1 MKKVHWIML
10 GITGVFICLLIGIF
24 VGRNLT
30 GGYIKLNN
38 TIADNAQETS
48 VTTQAADGKIDL
60 NTATAEQLLLL
71 PGIGEV
77 TAQNIIDYR
86 TENGAFESIDA
97 LLNVNGIGEK
107 KFEQIK
113 PYIKV
118 TGH

>member
-38 TIADNAQETS
+38 ATPDNTQES
-48 VTTQAADGKIDL
+48 SAVTQTADGKIDL
-60 NTATAEQLLLL
+60 NTATVEQLLLL
-71 PGIGEV
+71 PGIGES
-77 TAQNIIDYR
+77 TAQKIIDYR
-86 TENGAFESIDA
+86 TEYGNFESIYD
-97 LLNVNGIGEK
+97 LLNVNGIGQK
-107 KFEQIK
+107 KLEQLK

-118 TGH
+118 TGN